1 MSIQEKV
8 ILSELLKTKSL
19 IIAFAE
25 VALNEKD
32 YETFLISYEKHLNVC
47 VEQLFS
53 KFPYLA
59 DEIDNVL

>member
-1 MSIQEKV
+1 MELIDKV
-8 ILSELLKTKSL
+8 ILIEVLKTKSL

-25 VALNEKD
+25 AALNEKD
-32 YETFLISYEKHLNVC
+32 YESFLTIHKRHLDVC